1 MATLPGSRKQDVP
14 HESRG
19 GESRRPTRMVSLA
32 LGTTTT
38 RLDDAVDVG
47 EEAGDELGD
56 RGGDLDEAA
65 EVDEGEEDGE
75 VADGAGGEGED
86 EEAEGGDREAGA
98 EVEGLVLPAV
108 VEEVELDFEEERQD
122 GLHHARDDARVVEV
136 LDGDAALVGGDDL
149 EGRVEAADDDVRRE
163 AREAL
168 DGGGA
173 HEAAVAVRRE
183 RRGDFGAVRRR
194 VELLR
199 HDEGVLDG
207 LAAALAE
214 VGHHGVHGVAEER
227 DGAVVPR
234 AERRGRPVVEVAL
247 LDLVV
252 ARRGEDVQDV
262 GRPAVEDAL
271 EVRARAVG
279 LGLRLGR
286 VGRPREEGV
295 PLVARVADVGDD
307 EVLVRPDEHLVADL
321 AVVGGFVRELARE
334 DRVSRIRDARALALG
349 GFVAHRRADL
359 RPDPVGADEHVGA
372 DARPVRELD
381 DDGALAGVGLGIDG
395 ALLRVRRHGATVF
408 DDALGQMVEQNRLQV
423 GPLDDPRKGHL
434 ARRRRRREVEPRVP
448 LVAHAVLDAVRQVAR
463 PRELALDLAVHAGVH
478 RAEDL
483 HRVRGELDRPA
494 EPPELRR
501 LLEDLDLD
509 VRTLRREHVGQR
521 ESADAGARDDDAY
534 GRSAVTSSGHASS
547 SVSPP
552 RILLVGGSAM
562 A

>member
-1 MATLPGSRKQDVP
+1 MQQRGSQSISGRHMATLPGSRKQDVP

-214 VGHHGVHGVAEER
+214 VGHHGVRGVSTNR
-227 DGAVVPR
+227 DSIGSPR
-234 AERRGRPVVEVAL
+234 AEPRRRISEQRVAVVEISPLDV
-247 LDLVV
+247 DLV
-252 ARRGEDVQDV
+252 
-262 GRPAVEDAL
+262 
-271 EVRARAVG
+271 
-279 LGLRLGR
+279 GR
-286 VGRPREEGV
+286 VDELQSEGV
-295 PLVARVADVGDD
+295 PHVPVGVAGAA
-307 EVLVRPDEHLVADL
+307 VREFLLQPSSLGL
-321 AVVGGFVRELARE
+321 PRVVG
-334 DRVSRIRDARALALG
+334 
-349 GFVAHRRADL
+349 
-359 RPDPVGADEHVGA
+359 
-372 DARPVRELD
+372 
-381 DDGALAGVGLGIDG
+381 
-395 ALLRVRRHGATVF
+395 
-408 DDALGQMVEQNRLQV
+408 
-423 GPLDDPRKGHL
+423 
-434 ARRRRRREVEPRVP
+434 
-448 LVAHAVLDAVRQVAR
+448 
-463 PRELALDLAVHAGVH
+463 
-478 RAEDL
+478 
-483 HRVRGELDRPA
+483 
-494 EPPELRR
+494 
-501 LLEDLDLD
+501 
-509 VRTLRREHVGQR
+509 
-521 ESADAGARDDDAY
+521 
-534 GRSAVTSSGHASS
+534 
-547 SVSPP
+547 
-552 RILLVGGSAM
+552 
-562 A
+562 